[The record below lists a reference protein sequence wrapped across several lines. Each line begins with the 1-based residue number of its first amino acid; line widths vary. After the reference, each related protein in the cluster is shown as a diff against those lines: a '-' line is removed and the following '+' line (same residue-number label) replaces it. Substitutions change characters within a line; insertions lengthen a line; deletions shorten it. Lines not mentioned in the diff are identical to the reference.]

1 MSSRR
6 KPLVEIYDTTLRDG
20 GQGLGI
26 NFSLEDKLRISKS
39 LDTLGVHFIEGG
51 WPDSNRT
58 DAEYFKKA
66 ASLNL
71 KKAKI
76 AAFGRTRGKSASCNK
91 DLTIQALLNA
101 ETEVVTIFGKSWDVH
116 AKHVLKVSLE
126 ENIAMIADSIKY
138 LKKRGRYVIFD
149 AEHFFD
155 GYKNAPDYAM
165 LALKAARD
173 SGADRVVLCDT
184 NGGSLPAFVADAV
197 SACVETLKI
206 PIGIH
211 AHNDSELAVANT
223 LIAVEAGATQVHG
236 TLNGYGERC
245 GNANLCSIIPNLMLK
260 MGYKALPDSKL
271 KDLTDVARFT
281 GELLNRPLP
290 DNLPYVGKAAFT
302 HKGGTHMDAMRK
314 LKGSYEHIDPV
325 IVGNETRTVVS
336 DVAGRSNVIHL
347 AQSIGIDLSSDP
359 DAVKKILNELKAL
372 GYGGYQFEGAEGSFE
387 LIVRKHAGT
396 MKSFFELEGF
406 RVVVDRRR
414 GSEIFSEATIKVR
427 VGHMTESSV
436 GEGNGPVDA
445 LNSALRKALERF
457 YPGLEEMRLTDYKVR
472 VLDETAGTAAMVRV
486 LITSRD
492 KNAVWGTVGV
502 SKNVIQA
509 SWKALTDSIKFK
521 LLKDGAKA
529 VD

>member
-1 MSSRR
+1 MTPKR
-6 KPLVEIYDTTLRDG
+6 KPSVEIYDTTLRDG

-39 LDTLGVHFIEGG
+39 LDALGVHFIEGG

-58 DAEYFKKA
+58 DGEYFKKVS
-66 ASLNL
+66 SLNL
-71 KKAKI
+71 KKSRV
-76 AAFGRTRGKSASCNK
+76 AAFGRTRGKGVSCNK
-91 DLTIQALLNA
+91 DVTIQALLKA
-101 ETEVVTIFGKSWDVH
+101 DTEVVTIFGKSWDAH
-116 AKHVLKVSLE
+116 AKHVLKVSLD
-126 ENIAMIADSIKY
+126 ENISMIADSIKY
-138 LKKRGRYVIFD
+138 LKKQGRYVIFD

-155 GYKNAPDYAM
+155 GYRNAPEYAM
-165 LALKAARD
+165 RVLKAAKD
-173 SGADRVVLCDT
+173 SGVDRIVLCDT
-184 NGGSLPAFVADAV
+184 NGGSLPGFVSDAV
-197 SACVETLKI
+197 VECVKTLNI

-211 AHNDSELAVANT
+211 AHNDSELAVANS
-223 LIAVEAGATQVHG
+223 LIAVESGATQVHG

-245 GNANLCSIIPNLMLK
+245 GNANLCSIIPNLVLK
-260 MGYKALPDSKL
+260 MGIKTLPESKL

-290 DNLPYVGKAAFT
+290 ENLPYVGRAAFT

-314 LKGSYEHIDPV
+314 LKGSYEHIEPGL
-325 IVGNETRTVVS
+325 VGNETRTVVS

-347 AQSIGIDLSSDP
+347 AQSIGIDLSSNP
-359 DAVKKILNELKAL
+359 EAVKNILGELKEL

-387 LIVRKHAGT
+387 LIVRRHTGA
-396 MKSFFELEGF
+396 MRSFFELEGF
-406 RVVVDRRR
+406 RVVVDRRK

-427 VGHMTESSV
+427 VGHETESSV

-472 VLDETAGTAAMVRV
+472 VLDETAGTAAKVRV
-486 LITSRD
+486 LISSRD
-492 KNAVWGTVGV
+492 KKAVWGTVGV
-502 SKNVIQA
+502 SENVIQA
-509 SWKALTDSIKFK
+509 SWKALTDSIKYK